1 MHPRFHQREFG
12 RIAPLR
18 LFLVSALVGAPFA
31 YPPTALGAQSRAAT
45 LSADGAKIA
54 YQSSGR
60 GEPVL
65 VFVHGWTC
73 DQTHW
78 REQVKY
84 FSANHRVI
92 TLDLAG
98 HGRSETPNRAWTI
111 RNFAA
116 DVAAVVKA
124 ADARR
129 VVLIGHSL
137 GGPVVAEAALLL
149 PRQTL
154 AIVGVDTFFD
164 AWDTPGFA
172 GLIDGLRGDWPN
184 VSKAF
189 ARGMFTARSDTA
201 LVTRVTSA
209 MTRASPA
216 MAVPALADMR
226 VWWHDRFDSTMAAV
240 RVPVGVIQAS
250 ADGHERLNAHRQ
262 SLALLDTAVMPGLG
276 HFLML
281 EDPAQFD
288 HVLEAQLKRLVPQPQ
303 Q

>member
-1 MHPRFHQREFG
+1 MLPCYHQREMG

-18 LFLVSALVGAPFA
+18 LFLLSALVGADFA
-31 YPPTALGAQSRAAT
+31 YPRAVLSAQSQAT
-45 LSADGAKIA
+45 TTSADGAKIA
-54 YQSSGR
+54 YESSGR

-65 VFVHGWTC
+65 VFIHGWTC
-73 DQTHW
+73 DQTFW

-84 FSANHRVI
+84 FATNHRVI
-92 TLDLAG
+92 TVDLAG

-124 ADARR
+124 ADVRR

-137 GGPVVAEAALLL
+137 GGPVAAEAALLL
-149 PRQTL
+149 PQQTL

-164 AWDTPGFA
+164 GWDSPWFA
-172 GLIDGLRGDWPN
+172 GLIDGLRTDWPTA
-184 VSKAF
+184 SRAF
-189 ARGMFTARSDTA
+189 VRSMFTTRSDTA
-201 LVTRVTSA
+201 LVARVSSA
-209 MTRASPA
+209 MTSASPA
-216 MAVPALADMR
+216 MAIPALADIP

-250 ADGHERLNAHRQ
+250 ATGHQRLNAHRQ
-262 SLALLDTAVMPGLG
+262 SLALLDTAVMTGLG

-281 EDPAQFD
+281 EDPARFD
-288 HVLEAQLKRLVPQPQ
+288 QVLEAQLRHLLPRPQH
-303 Q
+303 